1 MEEYNKE
8 LVSVLHNFEPED
20 IAILGDILKDL
31 NEFNKFDDTPLKEI
45 IKSVD
50 FVIEENENSKL
61 SEVIKELNKN
71 YLNQYIRYV
80 DGDETILKKVVNI
93 IVNPAFGG
101 SDFAIKFI
109 SEQAI
114 CIDETGLDL
123 KVFIKADDSYRP
135 IILYSNLKDVEII
148 GEEEYYDILE
158 KNNINIKR

>member
-50 FVIEENENSKL
+50 AVIEENENSKL
-61 SEVIKELNKN
+61 SKIIEDLNKN
-71 YLNQYIRYV
+71 YLNQYIKYV
-80 DGDETILKKVVNI
+80 DDDEIVLRKVINI
-93 IVNPAFGG
+93 IVDPAFGS

-114 CIDETGLDL
+114 YITNTGLDL
-123 KVFIKADDSYRP
+123 KLFINAEDSYKP
-135 IILYSNLKDVEII
+135 IILYSDLKNVEII